1 MWVDKV
7 DGLSRAEVW
16 LELNTDDIKG
26 AADHLGSAG
35 VVRRDEIEKL
45 PEGFEG
51 FWIQNPASI
60 IHLVTKEGS

>member
-1 MWVDKV
+1 M
-7 DGLSRAEVW
+7 W
-16 LELNTDDIKG
+16 LELTTDDLAG
-26 AADHLGSAG
+26 AEEYFRSAG

-60 IHLVTKEGS
+60 IHLVTKESS